1 MYWSNTRSKNF
12 ASFIAGFILLL
23 AISSCKSD
31 DSQAH
36 GDKKYFDL
44 KAFFSADS
52 ARLAKLNPLV
62 TKTVQHNKTTETKKV
77 HIPNWGTELSV
88 FTESDINRPAWK
100 SSYTIHQ
107 DSDFLIYKSKDPA
120 LKTTDIIV
128 RRTGDKVKWI
138 LIFNYTKN
146 LLYTTEEKLS
156 YFPDSSYT
164 IVKKESVRL
173 LGTNFYKIKGSLR

>member
-1 MYWSNTRSKNF
+1 MYWSNSTGKIFLSL
-12 ASFIAGFILLL
+12 AAGIILLL
-23 AISSCKSD
+23 AVSSCENSD
-31 DSQAH
+31 SNA
-36 GDKKYFDL
+36 GTDKKYFDL
-44 KAFFSADS
+44 KGYFDADT
-52 ARLAKLNPLV
+52 ARLTKLNPWV

-88 FTESDINRPAWK
+88 FAESDINRPAWK
-100 SSYTIHQ
+100 SSYSIHQ

>member
-1 MYWSNTRSKNF
+1 MYWYNTRRKSF

-23 AISSCKSD
+23 AISSCKNGD
-31 DSQAH
+31 GQAH

-44 KAFFSADS
+44 KGFFSADS

-77 HIPNWGTELSV
+77 HIPNWGAELSV